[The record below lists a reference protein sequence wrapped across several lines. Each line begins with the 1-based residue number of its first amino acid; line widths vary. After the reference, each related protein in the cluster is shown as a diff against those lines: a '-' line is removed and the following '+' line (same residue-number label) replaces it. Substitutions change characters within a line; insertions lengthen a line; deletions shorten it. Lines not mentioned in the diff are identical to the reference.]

1 MTESEAIEELK
12 YDCNELGKAIPCD
25 TSWGKLFENAYAMAI
40 KALEEIQQYRAIG
53 TVEECRE
60 AIEKQKSKKP
70 TEQFRLGTSGRGGK
84 CPSCKHYLDRSVDA
98 MYCDCGQKLDWS
110 DEE

>member
-1 MTESEAIEELK
+1 MTENETIEELQNSIDLAK
-12 YDCNELGKAIPCD
+12 MCTQNYERKREIQGY
-25 TSWGKLFENAYAMAI
+25 EMAI

-70 TEQFRLGTSGRGGK
+70 TEQYRLGTSGRGGK

>member
-1 MTESEAIEELK
+1 MTKNEIRELIGRVRSNKYLMRSETDYI
-12 YDCNELGKAIPCD
+12 
-25 TSWGKLFENAYAMAI
+25 T
-40 KALEEIQQYRAIG
+40 KALEEVQQYRAIG

-70 TEQFRLGTSGRGGK
+70 TEQYRLGTSGRGGK
-84 CPSCKHYLDRSVDA
+84 CPSCKHHLDRSVCA

-110 DEE
+110 DVE

>member
-1 MTESEAIEELK
+1 MTENEAIEELQASI
-12 YDCNELGKAIPCD
+12 ELAKMCTQNYERKREIQGY
-25 TSWGKLFENAYAMAI
+25 EMAI

-70 TEQFRLGTSGRGGK
+70 TEQFKLGTSGRGGK
-84 CPSCKHYLDRSVDA
+84 CPSCKQYLDRSVDA

>member
-1 MTESEAIEELK
+1 MTENEAIEELQNSIDLAK
-12 YDCNELGKAIPCD
+12 MCTQNYERKREIQGY
-25 TSWGKLFENAYAMAI
+25 EMAI

-70 TEQFRLGTSGRGGK
+70 TEQYRLGTSGRGGK

>member
-1 MTESEAIEELK
+1 MTKNEIRELIGRVRSNKYLMRSETDYI
-12 YDCNELGKAIPCD
+12 
-25 TSWGKLFENAYAMAI
+25 T
-40 KALEEIQQYRAIG
+40 KALEEVQQYRAIG

-70 TEQFRLGTSGRGGK
+70 TEQYRLGTSGRGGK

-110 DEE
+110 DVE

>member
-1 MTESEAIEELK
+1 MTENEAIEELQ
-12 YDCNELGKAIPCD
+12 NSIELAKMCTQNYERKREIQGY
-25 TSWGKLFENAYAMAI
+25 EMAI

-70 TEQFRLGTSGRGGK
+70 TEQYRLGTSGRGGK
-84 CPSCKHYLDRSVDA
+84 CPSCKQYLDRSVDA

-110 DEE
+110 DE

>member
-1 MTESEAIEELK
+1 MTENEAIKEIKCWLNFSFGIRIAPELVQ
-12 YDCNELGKAIPCD
+12 A
-25 TSWGKLFENAYAMAI
+25 TRMATE
-40 KALEEIQQYRAIG
+40 ALREVQQYRAIG

-84 CPSCKHYLDRSVDA
+84 CPSCKQYLDRSVDA

>member
-1 MTESEAIEELK
+1 MTENEAIDEL
-12 YDCNELGKAIPCD
+12 N
-25 TSWGKLFENAYAMAI
+25 TSIDLAKMCTKNLERKREVQGYETAI

-84 CPSCKHYLDRSVDA
+84 CPSCKNYLDRSVDA

-110 DEE
+110 DE